1 MKNLSPFQ
9 IVLLVV
15 SGIIIVVGVLIF
27 AFSKSQSGEQAGT
40 VVVWGTIPA
49 EDFTV
54 LTDYLQNE
62 ERIEQII
69 DYKYI
74 EPARFDIEF
83 TNALAEGVG
92 PDLVMVTDD
101 RLVRH
106 EKKLFQIS
114 YEFYPERLYKDTFI
128 EAGEIF
134 TDERGVFAFPFLVDP
149 IVMYWNRAYFTEKGL
164 SQPPKFWDEL
174 LTMTP
179 KLVETEPDL
188 SIKRSAVAMGEYS
201 NINNAKALVTT
212 LFMQAG
218 NNVITRN
225 KTNEPGM
232 PLFNVILDQK
242 LDYAV
247 SPSQAAMNF
256 YTQFANPSRT
266 VYSWNRSMPNSL
278 DAFIAGDVA
287 MYFGY
292 ASEFQ
297 SVRQKNPNLN
307 FDVAVIPQSRTGIR
321 ATYGKVLAL
330 GIPKSTPNVERAFAL
345 IRTLTSANVS
355 AYYSDAVF
363 LPPVRRDLLSGNPT
377 NAFMQTFH
385 ESALIAKNVYDF
397 NPEETNQIFQRM
409 VESIVSGRMTTSEAI
424 LRANGEIDLLRP

>member
-1 MKNLSPFQ
+1 M
-9 IVLLVV
+9 
-15 SGIIIVVGVLIF
+15 
-27 AFSKSQSGEQAGT
+27 
-40 VVVWGTIPA
+40 
-49 EDFTV
+49 
-54 LTDYLQNE
+54 
-62 ERIEQII
+62 
-69 DYKYI
+69 
-74 EPARFDIEF
+74 
-83 TNALAEGVG
+83 
-92 PDLVMVTDD
+92 
-101 RLVRH
+101 
-106 EKKLFQIS
+106 
-114 YEFYPERLYKDTFI
+114 
-128 EAGEIF
+128 
-134 TDERGVFAFPFLVDP
+134 
-149 IVMYWNRAYFTEKGL
+149 VMYWNRAYFTEKGL

-266 VYSWNRSMPNSL
+266 VYSWNRSMPTSL

-345 IRTLTSANVS
+345 IRTMTSANVN
-355 AYYSDAVF
+355 AYYSDSVF
-363 LPPVRRDLLSGNPT
+363 LPPVRRDLLSENPT
-377 NAFMQTFH
+377 NAFMQTFN

>member
-27 AFSKSQSGEQAGT
+27 AFSKSQTGEQAGT

-62 ERIEQII
+62 EKIEQIV

-74 EPARFDIEF
+74 EPARFDVEF

-92 PDLVMVTDD
+92 PDLIMVTDD

-149 IVMYWNRAYFTEKGL
+149 MVMYWNRAYFTEKGL

-266 VYSWNRSMPNSL
+266 VYSWNRSMPTSL

-345 IRTLTSANVS
+345 IRTMTSANVN
-355 AYYSDAVF
+355 AYYSDSVF
-363 LPPVRRDLLSGNPT
+363 LPPVRRDLLSENPT
-377 NAFMQTFH
+377 NAFMQTFN